1 MHSTFDFELLTFNY
15 VHAAITNPA
24 VPGATGEPGA
34 YIGNLISTA
43 IGAVIM
49 IAAVIALVY
58 LIMGAFDWITS
69 GGDKQKLESAR
80 GKITN
85 GIIGLILVAA
95 SWAIM
100 GLVGQFFSF
109 ENFPENLS
117 FPTMGQ

>member
-1 MHSTFDFELLTFNY
+1 MKSVY
-15 VHAAITNPA
+15 AAITNPA
-24 VPGATGEPGA
+24 VPGATGEPGV

-49 IAAVIALVY
+49 IAAVLALIY

-69 GGDKQKLESAR
+69 GGDKQKLETAR

-85 GIIGLILVAA
+85 GIIGLVLVAA
-95 SWAIM
+95 SWAIIT
-100 GLVGQFFSF
+100 LVGSFLGF
-109 ENFPENLS
+109 ENFPENIG